1 MTRATARVQA
11 RNAEAEARWL
21 RERCG
26 PDLQE
31 LVRARGGRDRITAE
45 ARAAYDPELALWRL
59 RTAVGDFHQASPPAA
74 RGGVSVSEASN
85 LIQGKHL

>member
-1 MTRATARVQA
+1 MPRPRRACCANGAAPTCRNWFAPTAAVT
-11 RNAEAEARWL
+11 
-21 RERCG
+21 G
-26 PDLQE
+26 
-31 LVRARGGRDRITAE
+31 ITAE
-45 ARAAYDPELALWRL
+45 ARAAYDRELALWRL